1 MSDSAS
7 SSTREYSDDSQQCI
21 IEAME
26 AIVEDLRPEGKTLKE
41 TIDKLNTQIT
51 TYQNIQHSDLIN
63 KILKYIL

>member
-26 AIVEDLRPEGKTLKE
+26 SIIEDLQDEVKTFKA
-41 TIDKLNTQIT
+41 TIDKLNTQIIT
-51 TYQNIQHSDLIN
+51 FQSIQHSDLIN
-63 KILKYIL
+63 NILKYI